1 MHHPDQIAAAARA
14 FTAGQVAAIAALE
27 MPTKADSETFE
38 IMLDVVADQLTLCEA
53 GWDLF
58 ASTAR
63 LSFYGVGEAP
73 ATDRIRWQRL
83 ADASRRELIE
93 AARGDE
99 KLQAADFAA
108 DMRREW
114 VA

>member
-14 FTAGQVAAIAALE
+14 FTAGQIAAINALE
-27 MPTKADSETFE
+27 LPAKADAFVFE
-38 IMLDVVADQLTLCEA
+38 CTMDVVADNLTLTEA

-63 LSFYGVGEAP
+63 LAFYGVGEAP
-73 ATDRIRWQRL
+73 ATDRIHWQRV
-83 ADASRRELIE
+83 ADASRRELL
-93 AARGDE
+93 AAVVADA
-99 KLQAADFAA
+99 KLQAADFAH
-108 DMRREW
+108 DLRRE